1 MKLFRTH
8 IRAYQTVSE
17 KQTGIPAGL
26 LPVRAI
32 YAWNERLQP
41 PDYVPV
47 NRYRTYSTEVT
58 SLCEQSPASTHTRAL
73 AHAQLIYQSRYQ
85 KSRKNFVQNVE
96 ILLFI
101 LCNFYNC
108 DGR

>member
-1 MKLFRTH
+1 MKPVRTH

-26 LPVRAI
+26 LLVRAI

-41 PDYVPV
+41 PDCVPA

-58 SLCEQSPASTHTRAL
+58 SLSRAISRFNACVCACAHTL
-73 AHAQLIYQSRYQ
+73 
-85 KSRKNFVQNVE
+85 N
-96 ILLFI
+96 
-101 LCNFYNC
+101 
-108 DGR
+108 